1 MAVTT
6 LHLSYNH
13 QHFPSPERLSPSP
26 AKTLYPLNTETLAPP
41 SSFPPATL
49 GKQHPDLG
57 LRELD
62 YSRLHMEVKPY
73 KISPLVADL
82 FGLAGCQDLSM
93 VASQ

>member
-6 LHLSYNH
+6 LHYHNH

-26 AKTLYPLNTETLAPP
+26 AETLYPLNTETLPPPP

-73 KISPLVADL
+73 SIGPLVADL
-82 FGLAGCQDLSM
+82 FGLAGCQDLSV